1 MKQNRLIP
9 ALLLFLLLCACR
21 QGHFPFSAANYN
33 PPSYISS
40 IDKEDCYLCSENHRE
55 HLLWACWEQDN
66 LGIVNLNTFDVYPVR
81 INNYGRDGR
90 QIKEPLGYTEII
102 NVSLGEVRLSSTTDP
117 DRGYSRIGI
126 PPENTA
132 VEPDLVGTFL
142 CQDCLDAFASHLFA
156 NAEPS
161 EVAVINFSTREI
173 HPLAETCTWFTSGN
187 YGVDCNYQEDGG
199 IDLTLYYCPPRFQVG
214 EETKP

>member
-142 CQDCLDAFASHLFA
+142 CQDCLDAFASHLCQRRTVRGCCNKLLHA
-156 NAEPS
+156 GNSPACGNLYL
-161 EVAVINFSTREI
+161 VYLRK
-173 HPLAETCTWFTSGN
+173 LWRGLQLSGGRGN
-187 YGVDCNYQEDGG
+187 
-199 IDLTLYYCPPRFQVG
+199 
-214 EETKP
+214 